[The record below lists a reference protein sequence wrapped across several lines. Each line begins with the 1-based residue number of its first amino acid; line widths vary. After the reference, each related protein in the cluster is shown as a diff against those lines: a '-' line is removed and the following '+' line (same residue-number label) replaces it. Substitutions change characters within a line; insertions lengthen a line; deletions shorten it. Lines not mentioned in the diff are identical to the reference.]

1 MKTYI
6 IEATVSDI
14 EMTRTYEANTAQ
26 QAYDMFISDAIEGGG
41 LEASEVE
48 HYTVCEGT
56 TGDTTLTQ
64 LGEDDMMIILNDIER
79 IRNLTETMC
88 YYLEGELILNK
99 EQLKKYAED
108 LRYISDLA
116 LNADN
121 YLYTL

>member
-14 EMTRTYEANTAQ
+14 EMTRTYEATSTQ
-26 QAYDMFISDAIEGGG
+26 QAYDMFVSDAIEGGG
-41 LEASEVE
+41 LEENEIE
-48 HYTVCEGT
+48 HYTVSEGT
-56 TGDTTLTQ
+56 EGDTTLTQ

-99 EQLKKYAED
+99 QQLKKYAED
-108 LRYISDLA
+108 LRYISELA
-116 LNADN
+116 LNADD
-121 YLYTL
+121 YLHTL